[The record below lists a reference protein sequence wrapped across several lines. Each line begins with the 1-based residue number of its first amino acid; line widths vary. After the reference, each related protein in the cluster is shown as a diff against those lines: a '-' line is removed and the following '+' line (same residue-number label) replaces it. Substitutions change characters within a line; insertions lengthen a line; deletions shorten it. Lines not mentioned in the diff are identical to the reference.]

1 MAEREEGKVS
11 LDEDTFQSLENDFQ
25 EIIKELMNDN
35 TLEKLVVYL
44 HKLNQFLFCCRLM
57 P

>member
-44 HKLNQFLFCCRLM
+44 YKLNQFLFCCRLM